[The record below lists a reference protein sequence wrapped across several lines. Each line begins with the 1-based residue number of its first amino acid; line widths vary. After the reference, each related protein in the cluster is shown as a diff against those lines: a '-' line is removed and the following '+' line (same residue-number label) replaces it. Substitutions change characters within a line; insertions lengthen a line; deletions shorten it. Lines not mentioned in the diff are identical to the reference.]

1 MIKTKGKTICMTSM
15 KGGSGKTILTLLLAG
30 MYQILEKKVLIID
43 MDLYNGGIAL
53 GLKVDPVKTIYNFTD
68 DLSNNRYEN
77 FDDYVLTYSPF
88 IDILSC
94 PKDPRQAMKID
105 SKAIELIVNN
115 AVYRYDVILIDTTH
129 VLDKLNLTVMD
140 SSDTLLYVLTND
152 MFHLKS
158 AKSLMAILKDIEK
171 ENVKVLL
178 NGTVFPEREYFSHF
192 DIKNILNRKIDYTL
206 GRTLHLRNIE
216 TYLMDGTLLNVL
228 KRKEKEIDKLKKMAK
243 DLIEE

>member
-30 MYQILEKKVLIID
+30 MYELLNKKVLVID
-43 MDLYNGGIAL
+43 MDLYNGAIAL

-77 FDDYVLTYSPF
+77 FQDYVLSYSPL

-105 SKAIELIVNN
+105 SKAIELILNN
-115 AVYRYDVILIDTTH
+115 ASYRYDVILIDTTH
-129 VLDKLNLTVMD
+129 VLDKINLTVMD
-140 SSDTLLYVLTND
+140 YSDILLYVLTND
-152 MFHLKS
+152 VFHLKS
-158 AKSLMAILKDIEK
+158 AKAMMAILKDIEK

-178 NGTVFPEREYFSHF
+178 NGTVAPEREYFSHF
-192 DIKNILNRKIDYTL
+192 DIKNILNKKIDYTL
-206 GRTLHLRNIE
+206 GRTLHIRNIE
-216 TYLMDGTLLNVL
+216 TYLMDGNLLSIL
-228 KRKEKEIDKLKKMAK
+228 KKKEKEIDKLKKIAE
-243 DLIEE
+243 DLIGG

>member
-115 AVYRYDVILIDTTH
+115 AAYRYDVILIDTTH

-152 MFHLKS
+152 VFHLKS

>member
-1 MIKTKGKTICMTSM
+1 MIKAKGKTICITSM

-30 MYQILEKKVLIID
+30 MYQQLEKKVLIID

-53 GLKVDPVKTIYNFTD
+53 GLKVEPIKTIYNFTD

-77 FDDYVLTYSPF
+77 FNDYVLSYSPF

-94 PKDPRQAMKID
+94 PKDPRQATKID
-105 SKAIELIVNN
+105 SKAIDLILNN
-115 AVYRYDVILIDTTH
+115 ASFRYDVILIDTTH
-129 VLDKLNLTVMD
+129 VLDRLNLTVMD
-140 SSDTLLYVLTND
+140 YSDVLLYVLTND

-178 NGTVFPEREYFSHF
+178 NGTVFPDREYFSNF
-192 DIKNILNRKIDYTL
+192 DIKNILNHPIDYTL
-206 GRTLHLRNIE
+206 GRSLHLRNIE
-216 TYLMDGTLLNVL
+216 TYLMDGTLLDVL
-228 KRKEKEIDKLKKMAK
+228 KKHDKEIDKLKKIAK
-243 DLIEE
+243 DLIGE